1 MSMIEKMRFKKYKT
15 RPNRRDVLNQEA
27 VANIF
32 KNKKILVTGGLG
44 SIGSEIVRQLTK
56 YDPKLIRVMD
66 NRETELFY
74 SRQTFKNNAEVE
86 FLFGDIRDKER
97 LNKATEG
104 INIIFHAAAMKHVI
118 ICEYDPEE
126 AIKTNVIGTQ
136 NVIDCAFEHNVE
148 RMILISTD
156 KVVNPTNVMGATK
169 LLAERLVSA
178 MCNLRGDKNTRF
190 GIVRFGNVLASR
202 GSVLEIWD
210 KQLKAGKK
218 ITITNPEMT
227 RFFMSIPES
236 VKLVCNA
243 AYYADKGE
251 TFILK
256 MPSVKIQDLAAAFLI
271 SRGKPAGH
279 WETIGAAAG
288 EKMHEGLLFAEE
300 SGFLMENEYMFVRLP
315 LKFNYDEGRNKFES
329 MGFKTSDCTSFSSKE
344 ARYLLKE
351 NLQSILSSSEIV

>member
-1 MSMIEKMRFKKYKT
+1 MLSKETISELF
-15 RPNRRDVLNQEA
+15 Q
-27 VANIF
+27 
-32 KNKKILVTGGLG
+32 NKKILVTGGLG
-44 SIGSEIVRQLTK
+44 SIGSEIVRQLLQ
-56 YDPKLIRVMD
+56 YNPKLIRVMD

-74 SRQTFKNNAEVE
+74 SRQSFQKDSEVE
-86 FLFGDIRDKER
+86 FLFGDVRDKDR
-97 LNKATEG
+97 LNKATDG
-104 INIIFHAAAMKHVI
+104 IDIIFHAAAMKHVI
-118 ICEYDPEE
+118 VCEYDPGE
-126 AIKTNVIGTQ
+126 AVKTNVIGTQ

-148 RMILISTD
+148 RMLLISTD

-178 MCNLRGDKNTRF
+178 MCNMRGDKRTKF

-210 KQLKAGKK
+210 KQLRAGHK

-236 VKLVCNA
+236 VQLVCTA
-243 AYYADKGE
+243 AYYSDNGE

-256 MPSVKIQDLAAAFLI
+256 MPSIIIQDLAETFLV
-271 SRGKPAGH
+271 SRGKPKDYF
-279 WETIGAAAG
+279 EIIGAKAG

-300 SGFLMENEYMFVRLP
+300 SGFLMENDEMFVRLP
-315 LKFNYDEGRNKFES
+315 LRFNYDEGRKKFEKL
-329 MGFKTSDCTSFSSKE
+329 GFKTSDCTSFSSRE

-351 NLQSILSSSEIV
+351 NLQGILSSNNIV